1 MRKVWVRC
9 WEKELTQE
17 RIQAWIRRI
26 PRAIEQ
32 ILKLRGGNEYKEGQE
47 GGSILLYNKDERK
60 QRYRSRKTG
69 VRPGD
74 DEVAPVDDAEVE
86 EEEMEEVD
94 DADW

>member
-1 MRKVWVRC
+1 MK
-9 WEKELTQE
+9 
-17 RIQAWIRRI
+17 RISQV
-26 PRAIEQ
+26 IEQ
-32 ILKLRGGNEYKEGQE
+32 ILKLRGGNEYREGQE
-47 GGSILLYNKDERK
+47 GRSIRLYNKDERK
-60 QRYRSRKTG
+60 QCYRSRKTG